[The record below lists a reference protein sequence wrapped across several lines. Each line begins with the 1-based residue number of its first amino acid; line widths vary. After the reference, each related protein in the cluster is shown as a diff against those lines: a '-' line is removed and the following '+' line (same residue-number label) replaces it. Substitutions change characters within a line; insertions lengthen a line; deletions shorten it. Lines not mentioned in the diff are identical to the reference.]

1 MTSMTT
7 ISADELDALFSFAV
21 WMFGTRESA
30 AAALLAVAHD
40 TPDGGRDD
48 WLGRMWRARP
58 AQRQR
63 ATSVRLQALDSVLRD
78 QMTMPV
84 GLDHPLVRGEPR
96 RLRVLRAEVERACLA
111 AVVHALPPMPRAVF
125 LMDALF
131 EMGLAEIAGVL
142 GVDVANAQ
150 AAHRKAE
157 RALDDYLGSR
167 CEHLDRRNVC
177 RCAGRVGVA
186 LERGFIRWPEH
197 DEHGGAPGVR
207 APGLAALIAALPKFR
222 RDASV
227 AGLTLAS
234 RV

>member
-1 MTSMTT
+1 MTT
-7 ISADELDALFSFAV
+7 ISSDELDALFSFAV
-21 WMFGTRESA
+21 WAFGTRESA
-30 AAALLAVAHD
+30 AAALLAAVHD
-40 TPDGGRDD
+40 APDGGRDD
-48 WLGRMWRARP
+48 WLGCMWRARP

-63 ATSVRLQALDSVLRD
+63 ATSVQLQALDSVLRD

-96 RLRVLRAEVERACLA
+96 RLRVLCAEVERACLA
-111 AVVHALPPMPRAVF
+111 AVVRALPPMPRVVF

-131 EMGLAEIAGVL
+131 GMSLAEISGIL
-142 GVDVANAQ
+142 GVDLVNAQ

-197 DEHGGAPGVR
+197 GEHGGAARAR
-207 APGLAALIAALPKFR
+207 APGLVALIAALPKFR
-222 RDASV
+222 PDARV
-227 AGLTLAS
+227 AGLVSAS
-234 RV
+234 RA